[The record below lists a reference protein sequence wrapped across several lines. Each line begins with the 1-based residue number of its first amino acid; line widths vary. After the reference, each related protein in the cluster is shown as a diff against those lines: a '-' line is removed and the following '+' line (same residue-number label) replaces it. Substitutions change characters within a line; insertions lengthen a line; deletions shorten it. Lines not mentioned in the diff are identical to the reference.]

1 MRFFSMIVLGMVLVS
16 FYSCDKNRVYE
27 NFYST
32 GANGWDKDSVAKFQF
47 DIADIETRYNLYIN
61 TRNSEQYPYSN
72 LWLFVEVIAPDH
84 TAIRDTVE
92 YQLALTNGKWS
103 GKGTGGI
110 YLSQLPYRINVFFPV
125 EGTYQV
131 NIQHAM
137 RDEQLKGLTDI
148 GIRIEKR

>member
-1 MRFFSMIVLGMVLVS
+1 MRFFSMFVLCMVLFS

-32 GANGWDKDSVAKFQF
+32 GTHGWDKDSVATFQF
-47 DIADIETRYNLYIN
+47 DIVDIETKYNLYVN
-61 TRNSEQYPYSN
+61 TRNLEQFPYSN
-72 LWLFVEVIAPDH
+72 LWLFVEVIAPDL

-92 YQLALTNGKWS
+92 YQLAFANGKWR

-137 RDEQLKGLTDI
+137 RDEQLKGLRDI